1 MVAGPLRFHATLGGR
16 PSSKGAEGRTVGR
29 IGSTFIREVNMALGG
44 MIVAAVVLAGAH
56 YVSLVHEMRRVRQDL
71 CSANLAL
78 LVVRNPYLKLEPR
91 PADACAALTTLTGE
105 RVTMPA
111 ARRSRSGV

>member
-1 MVAGPLRFHATLGGR
+1 M
-16 PSSKGAEGRTVGR
+16 GR
-29 IGSTFIREVNMALGG
+29 IGSVFIREVNMALGG

-56 YVSLVHEMRRVRQDL
+56 YVSLVHEVRRVRQDL

-78 LVVRNPYLKLEPR
+78 LVVRNPYLKLESR
-91 PADACAALTTLTGE
+91 PTDACTALTTLTGE

-111 ARRSRSGV
+111 SWRSRSGI